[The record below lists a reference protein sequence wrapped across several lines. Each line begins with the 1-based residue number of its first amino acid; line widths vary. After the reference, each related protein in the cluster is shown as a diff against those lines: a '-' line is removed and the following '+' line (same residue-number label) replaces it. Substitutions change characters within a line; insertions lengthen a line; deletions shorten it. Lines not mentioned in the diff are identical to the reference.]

1 MDLEYRPVSGA
12 ALALMR
18 EGHNHPDMVAT
29 LAEIV
34 SDFGAGGVPPAP
46 ENTDG
51 ETEDI
56 GGLEVTHRFVE
67 APGESESIRWH
78 FVEAG
83 EGPVL
88 LLMHGI
94 PQSWYMWQPILAEL
108 AKHFRCI
115 AIDLKGYGQS
125 DQGRGDYRHE
135 GVAEQVVALL
145 DVLDIDRFNLF
156 SHDRGTVQ
164 ADFVAAKHSD
174 RVIRWVRG
182 SQHLIH
188 FHPDLAPQELLFSD
202 LETRGILQDPVKMFQ
217 WGYGRLCKHPIA
229 KPGVVRAIQEFSR
242 PGTGLAVERY
252 FQSSTFRKD
261 WIDRRWMKKYQE
273 LPEMD
278 GGHGARAFYR
288 TFFGSGSFLW
298 KGVGRRHQGHGIRLS
313 RRHRSHPG
321 SGENI
326 RLQWRENS
334 SV

>member
-46 ENTDG
+46 ETTDG

-125 DQGRGDYRHE
+125 DQGRGDYRH
-135 GVAEQVVALL
+135 
-145 DVLDIDRFNLF
+145 
-156 SHDRGTVQ
+156 DRGTVQ
-164 ADFVAAKHSD
+164 ADFVAAKHAD

-261 WIDRRWMKKYQE
+261 WIDRRTRLIPAWKAPMLILQGSDEPPMPVENYEGLEAYLPDAQVE
-273 LPEMD
+273 LVD
-278 GGHGARAFYR
+278 GGHFYVEENPAG
-288 TFFGSGSFLW
+288 TLAKALPFLLA
-298 KGVGRRHQGHGIRLS
+298 G
-313 RRHRSHPG
+313 
-321 SGENI
+321 
-326 RLQWRENS
+326 
-334 SV
+334 

>member
-78 FVEAG
+78 FVEAV

-164 ADFVAAKHSD
+164 ADFVAAKHAD

-261 WIDRRWMKKYQE
+261 WIDRRTRLIPAWKAPMLILQGSDEPPMPVENYEGLEAYLPYAQVE
-273 LPEMD
+273 LVD
-278 GGHGARAFYR
+278 GGHFYVEENPAG
-288 TFFGSGSFLW
+288 TLAKALPFLLA
-298 KGVGRRHQGHGIRLS
+298 G
-313 RRHRSHPG
+313 
-321 SGENI
+321 
-326 RLQWRENS
+326 
-334 SV
+334 